1 MYFKWID
8 KGEQHKTYQK
18 FRCWDID
25 WKPRIY
31 WTGSIEEPNAH
42 IMVFFYRLY
51 LLIRTPKFIKAI
63 MKRRREHQLFKWN
76 LENDCCCPECGSY
89 KVTTVRGYA
98 YEPISYCKKCG
109 YMEGPEDI
117 TPYII

>member
-1 MYFKWID
+1 VYKKWID
-8 KGEQHKTYQK
+8 KGERHRTFHVCRRWEPDFKV
-18 FRCWDID
+18 
-25 WKPRIY
+25 RIY